1 MGRKKDKHEEIMKRR
16 EDRKKDMQIK
26 KKLRQKMG
34 KGDKF
39 KLDKQ
44 YVDYAQKFDK
54 EIAVLRVKLRDVGGD
69 GNCMFRAF
77 ADQVDGS

>member
-1 MGRKKDKHEEIMKRR
+1 MLQGEKEEIYQKNFEM
-16 EDRKKDMQIK
+16 ELSLKK
-26 KKLRQKMG
+26 
-34 KGDKF
+34 
-39 KLDKQ
+39 
-44 YVDYAQKFDK
+44 YTESQKFDK

>member
-16 EDRKKDMQIK
+16 EDRKKDLEIK

-39 KLDKQ
+39 KLDK
-44 YVDYAQKFDK
+44 
-54 EIAVLRVKLRDVGGD
+54 
-69 GNCMFRAF
+69 
-77 ADQVDGS
+77 